1 MIVPQVDAKW
11 RMELLSAAPIGP
23 IW

>member
-1 MIVPQVDAKW
+1 MIVPQVEAKW

>member
-1 MIVPQVDAKW
+1 MTVPQVEANW